1 MDTTEI
7 TSSDQTNGQASMM
20 AQFQA
25 LRAAHQTL
33 QTNYAQKEE
42 ILARF
47 YQENEEALKQ
57 KGDLLEAIKDAS
69 SRLQASLR
77 EQEVEFFRER
87 EEIKRELEDRAQEV
101 EGLLKEKSEKSR
113 ELSESLDLVKV
124 IKQGLARVIG
134 SMGEEG
140 EGDHVVQFEI
150 DDGDLGVELNG
161 VLELV
166 KKVGLKLDEFK
177 EKGKDEKRELE
188 YSLVSLTEE
197 NRDVNDLLRIALVEK
212 EAVEKSQ
219 NKLIGNNEQKRG
231 AIFQIAERGL
241 QKVGFG
247 FGFMTTTELSPETTG
262 GDAATTSDGSEYTE
276 DAVCLVVF

>member
-20 AQFQA
+20 EQFQA

-42 ILARF
+42 ILARV

-87 EEIKRELEDRAQEV
+87 EEIKRELKDRAQEV

-140 EGDHVVQFEI
+140 EEDHVVQFEI

-262 GDAATTSDGSEYTE
+262 ADAATTSDGSEYTE

>member
-20 AQFQA
+20 AEFQA

-33 QTNYAQKEE
+33 QTNCAQKEE
-42 ILARF
+42 ILARV

-57 KGDLLEAIKDAS
+57 KGDLLEAIKDA

-113 ELSESLDLVKV
+113 ELWESLDLVKV
-124 IKQGLARVIG
+124 IKQGLALVIG

-140 EGDHVVQFEI
+140 EEDHVVQFEI
-150 DDGDLGVELNG
+150 DDGDLGVELNR

-197 NRDVNDLLRIALVEK
+197 NRDVNDLLRIAPVEK
-212 EAVEKSQ
+212 EAVEKSPS
-219 NKLIGNNEQKRG
+219 KLIGNNEQKRG
-231 AIFQIAERGL
+231 AIFQIAERSL

-247 FGFMTTTELSPETTG
+247 FGFTTTTELSPETTDA
-262 GDAATTSDGSEYTE
+262 DAATTSDGSEYTE
-276 DAVCLVVF
+276 DAVSLVVL

>member
-20 AQFQA
+20 AEFQA

-42 ILARF
+42 ILARV

-57 KGDLLEAIKDAS
+57 KGDLLEAIKDA

-87 EEIKRELEDRAQEV
+87 EEIKRELEDRVQEV

-140 EGDHVVQFEI
+140 EEDHVVQFEI

-188 YSLVSLTEE
+188 YSLVSMTEK
-197 NRDVNDLLRIALVEK
+197 NREVNNLLRIALVEK
-212 EAVEKSQ
+212 EAVEKSPS
-219 NKLIGNNEQKRG
+219 KLKGNTEQKRG
-231 AIFQIAERGL
+231 AFFQIAERGL

-262 GDAATTSDGSEYTE
+262 ADAATTSDGSEYAE
-276 DAVCLVVF
+276 DADSLVVF

>member
-7 TSSDQTNGQASMM
+7 TSSDQTNGQVSMM
-20 AQFQA
+20 AEFQA
-25 LRAAHQTL
+25 LCAAHQTL

-42 ILARF
+42 ILARV
-47 YQENEEALKQ
+47 YQENEEALKL

-69 SRLQASLR
+69 RLQAYLR
-77 EQEVEFFRER
+77 EKEVEFVRER
-87 EEIKRELEDRAQEV
+87 EEIKRELEDHAQEV
-101 EGLLKEKSEKSR
+101 EGLLKEKSERSR

-140 EGDHVVQFEI
+140 EEDHVVQFEI
-150 DDGDLGVELNG
+150 DDGDLGVELNA

-197 NRDVNDLLRIALVEK
+197 NRDVNDLLRIVLVEK
-212 EAVEKSQ
+212 EAVEKSPS
-219 NKLIGNNEQKRG
+219 KLMGNNEQKRG

-262 GDAATTSDGSEYTE
+262 ADAATTSHGSEYTE
-276 DAVCLVVF
+276 DAVSLVLF